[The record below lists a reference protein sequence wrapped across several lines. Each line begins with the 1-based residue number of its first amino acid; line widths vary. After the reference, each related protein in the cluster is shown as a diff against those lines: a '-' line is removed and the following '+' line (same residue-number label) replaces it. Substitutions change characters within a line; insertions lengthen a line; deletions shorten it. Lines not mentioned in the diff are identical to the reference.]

1 MNGERDAVV
10 IHPWRRY
17 FARSIDY
24 SVAGAVL
31 GALIGF
37 FNPSFY
43 RNQAAGILLAM
54 LAMALWVPLEALLV
68 ARYGTT
74 PGKAF
79 MNLRVTPADSDEPA
93 RFDAALGRALRVWFG
108 GVACGAPLLS
118 FVAMVI
124 GYESLRRRGAMWWDR
139 QLEFTVQAI
148 GPLSWARIG
157 GLILFFGVLV
167 ALAVTA

>member
-1 MNGERDAVV
+1 MTEVVV

-24 SVAGAVL
+24 SVAGAFL
-31 GALIGF
+31 GAIIGF
-37 FNPSFY
+37 FSPSFY

-54 LAMALWVPLEALLV
+54 LAMALWVPLEALLL

-79 MNLRVTPADSDEPA
+79 LHLRVTHNDSEDPAP
-93 RFDAALGRALRVWFG
+93 FDATLGRALRVWFG

-124 GYESLRRRGAMWWDR
+124 GYESLRRHGATWWDR
-139 QLEFTVQAI
+139 QLQFTVHATA
-148 GPLSWARIG
+148 PLGAGRIV